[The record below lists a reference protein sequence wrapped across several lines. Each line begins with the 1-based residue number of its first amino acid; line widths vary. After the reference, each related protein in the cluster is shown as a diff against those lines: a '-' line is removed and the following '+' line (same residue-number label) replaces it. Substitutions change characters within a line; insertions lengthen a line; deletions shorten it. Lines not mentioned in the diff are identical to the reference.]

1 MANANGKIHILFV
14 LDNLTIG
21 GAQKLV
27 LDIAQ
32 NLDADRFRPFVCTLF
47 SSEKIENEPFAIELK
62 KANIPLAR
70 LQLQSWRDFRTF
82 AQFRKLVKDWNIS
95 VVHGHMIPA
104 DFWGCLVAKISTRTR
119 TVYTRHNSYPVNG
132 MSSKAQLW
140 LLNNFAADNIIAI
153 SKTIKDYAVERTS
166 TPARKVRLINNGV
179 DSVRFNPKISGEV
192 VRKQLGIGS
201 DEIVVGNISRYEPRK
216 GYDVFVRVAAGLAL
230 KFPNVRF
237 IACGHGPQKDELLNM
252 AKEFRLGQ
260 KLIFTEPRPDVE
272 KFIAALDVFLFPTY
286 WGEGLPLSVCEAM
299 ACGKPI
305 VASNIGSN
313 KELVTDGE
321 NGFLP
326 APKNWN
332 LETGEL
338 PAEPFIQKIA
348 QLVENP
354 ELRKTIG
361 INGRA
366 RVEKLFNVKT
376 MLEQHENLFSELK
389 EKK

>member
-1 MANANGKIHILFV
+1 MAKTNGKIHILFV

-21 GAQKLV
+21 GAQKLA

-32 NLDADRFRPFVCTLF
+32 NLDATRVQPFACTLF
-47 SSEKIENEPFAIELK
+47 SSEKIENEPFAVELRK
-62 KANIPLAR
+62 MNIPLAR
-70 LQLQSWRDFRTF
+70 LQLKSWRDFRTF
-82 AQFRKLVKDWNIS
+82 AQFRKLVKDWHID

-104 DFWGCLVAKISTRTR
+104 DFWACLTAKLAMRAK
-119 TVYTRHNSYPVNG
+119 TVYTRHNSYPING
-132 MSSKAQLW
+132 QSSKAQLW
-140 LLNNFAADNIIAI
+140 LLNNFAADNIVAI
-153 SKTIKDYAVERTS
+153 SNTIKNYIEEETFA
-166 TPARKVRLINNGV
+166 PAKKVRLIYNGV
-179 DSVRFNPKISGEV
+179 DSVRFNPEISGED
-192 VRKQLGIGS
+192 VRKEWGIGS

-216 GYDVFVRVAAGLAL
+216 GYDVFVRVAAGLAS
-230 KFPNVRF
+230 KFPDVRF

-252 AKEFRLGQ
+252 AEELGLGK

-272 KFIAALDVFLFPTY
+272 KFIAAMDVFLFPTY

-299 ACGKPI
+299 ACGKPV

-326 APKNWN
+326 APKDWKMA
-332 LETGEL
+332 TDGL

-348 QLVENP
+348 QLIENP
-354 ELRKTIG
+354 ELQKTMG
-361 INGRA
+361 IDGRA

-376 MLEQHENLFSELK
+376 MVKEHEKFYSELT